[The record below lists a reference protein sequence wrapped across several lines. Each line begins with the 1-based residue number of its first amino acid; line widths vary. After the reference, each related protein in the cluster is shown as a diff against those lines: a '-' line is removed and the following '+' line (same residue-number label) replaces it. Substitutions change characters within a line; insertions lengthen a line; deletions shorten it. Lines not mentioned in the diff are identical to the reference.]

1 MGLTKIKVYSGI
13 LPLIA
18 PRNAPVRLFFCRAAL
33 PAILLFHIRTPVLDY
48 MPVYLHPGI
57 QHWIMIVFPHA
68 KINLGL
74 KVVGRRSDGYH
85 DISSILFPI
94 GLADALEI
102 VPATDSGTIFTA
114 SGLPV
119 AGDIEDNLCMRAYR
133 LMQKKYNLPPVRIHL
148 HKVIPSG
155 AGLGGGSSDA
165 AFTLKLLNR
174 LFETGAGESEL
185 QGMASQLGSDCPFFI
200 CKEPALAT
208 GRGEVLAPVTLNLK
222 NYFLLLVK
230 PGVEV
235 STADAYGMVTPS
247 GSGLPDPFALPNDIR
262 EWQNLLINDF
272 ELPVIQAHPVIG
284 EVKRKLTEMGAAFA
298 SMSGS
303 GSSVFGLFE
312 HAPVYKPGDF
322 EGMFIWSERL

>member
-1 MGLTKIKVYSGI
+1 MRLTKIKVYSGI

-18 PRNAPVRLFFCRAAL
+18 SRIATIRSFFCHVAL
-33 PAILLFHIRTPVLDY
+33 PAILLFLIPAPVLEY
-48 MPVYLHPGI
+48 MPVYLHSGT
-57 QHWIMIVFPHA
+57 QHRIMIVFPHA

-74 KVVGRRSDGYH
+74 KVVGRRNDGFH

-102 VPATDSGTIFTA
+102 VPATDANTVFTA

-119 AGDIEDNLCMRAYR
+119 AAEAEDNLCMRAYR
-133 LMQKKYNLPPVRIHL
+133 LMQKKYDLPPVLIHL
-148 HKVIPSG
+148 HKEIPSG

-174 LFETGAGESEL
+174 LFETGAGVPEL
-185 QGMASQLGSDCPFFI
+185 HAMAAQLGSDCPFFI
-200 CKEPALAT
+200 GKEPALAT
-208 GRGEVLAPVTLNLK
+208 GRGEVLTPVNRMLK

-235 STADAYGMVTPS
+235 STAAAYGMVSCS
-247 GSGLPDPFALPNDIR
+247 GSGLPDPFALPGDIR
-262 EWQNLLINDF
+262 EWQNLLVNDF
-272 ELPVIQAHPVIG
+272 EKPIFQAFPVIG
-284 EVKRKLTEMGAAFA
+284 QIKRKLTEMGAAFA

-312 HAPVYKPGDF
+312 QAPVYKPGDF
-322 EGMFIWSERL
+322 EGMFVWSERL